1 MKKQATGR
9 RGQRAGSSICGK
21 IFLLVIFC
29 AVLLTGCG
37 GGGGSESGGA
47 ATPTTPG
54 GTTTT
59 TSVSIVSD
67 PAGMSVYL
75 NDVLQGT
82 TPFFSEMVSPGA
94 YTLKLVPLAGAE
106 VLAPTKVDTFV
117 VSAGASNYYSYTP
130 DTSTA
135 SQPAIDWG
143 KR

>member
-1 MKKQATGR
+1 MRNKMQKNEKSSSGR
-9 RGQRAGSSICGK
+9 VAHGLWLIALCV
-21 IFLLVIFC
+21 FLL
-29 AVLLTGCG
+29 AGCG
-37 GGGGSESGGA
+37 GGGGSEGGGA
-47 ATPTTPG
+47 STPTTPG

-82 TPFFSEMVSPGA
+82 TPFFSETVSPGA
-94 YTLKLVPLAGAE
+94 YTLKLVPPGGAE

-130 DTSTA
+130 DTSSA

>member
-1 MKKQATGR
+1 MRNKMQKNEKSSSGR
-9 RGQRAGSSICGK
+9 VAHGLWLIALCV
-21 IFLLVIFC
+21 FLL
-29 AVLLTGCG
+29 AGCG

-47 ATPTTPG
+47 STPTTPG

-82 TPFFSEMVSPGA
+82 TPFFSETVSPGA

-106 VLAPTKVDTFV
+106 ILAPTKVDTFV

-130 DTSTA
+130 DTSSA